1 MKKVIFTLF
10 SFSMLYFGAN
20 AQYCGN
26 SGPSVC
32 TPSGTLTQ
40 PGLSPASDSLAPVVN
55 GVDANTTI
63 QFKNFNQFVFGG
75 QTVTVNSLKIDTISN
90 LPAGTCWATNVA
102 NNTFANQAD
111 GCIKVTGTVCSD
123 PGQYK
128 LYIVVTADIGFPVQT
143 NADAA
148 GLKYFVRVKNSG
160 DADVAVDTNQTA
172 SFNKLAGYS
181 ATAQGGNCNLAIKDI
196 TSINAL
202 SVVPNPFNDKAVVSF
217 YSSKGGVMTE
227 KITNMIGSEVYS
239 NTIEVKVGENSSVIA
254 KNTLPAGVY
263 FYSLAD
269 GKNISTKRI
278 VISE

>member
-40 PGLSPASDSLAPVVN
+40 PGLSPSSDSLPSVIN

-63 QFKNFNQFVFGG
+63 QFKNFNQFAFGG
-75 QTVTVNSLKIDTISN
+75 QTVTVQSLRIDTINN

-102 NNTFANQAD
+102 NNTYANQAD
-111 GCIKVTGTVCSD
+111 GCIRVTGTVCAD

-128 LYIVVTADIGFPVQT
+128 LYIVVTADIGFPVTT

-148 GLKYFVRVKNSG
+148 GLKYFVRVKNQG
-160 DADVAVDTNQTA
+160 DADVQVDTNQTVP
-172 SFNKLAGYS
+172 FNKLAGYS
-181 ATAQGGNCNLAIKDI
+181 QYGVGGTCNTGIKDI
-196 TSINAL
+196 STVNAL

-217 YSSKGGVMTE
+217 YSTKGGVMTE

-239 NTIEVKVGENSSVIA
+239 NTIEVKVGENSSVIN
-254 KNTLPAGVY
+254 KSTLPAGVY